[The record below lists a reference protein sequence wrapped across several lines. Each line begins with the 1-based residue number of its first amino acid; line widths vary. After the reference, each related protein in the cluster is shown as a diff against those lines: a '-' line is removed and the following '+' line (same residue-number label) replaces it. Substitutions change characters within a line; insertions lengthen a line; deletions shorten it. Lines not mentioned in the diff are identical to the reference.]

1 MNNVDIARV
10 FSEIADILEIKGRN
24 EFRIR
29 SYRQAEQTLFDLTV
43 PVEEMLENGEDITSL
58 PGIGDSHA
66 KKIKELVKTGR
77 CSRLEEL
84 REDFPKELTVL
95 MKVPGLGA
103 KKVALLHRELG
114 IKNLKE
120 LEKAAREKRI
130 QNLEGMG
137 AKSEEKILKGVATL
151 KTTAGRISIK
161 EASDKFKELDK
172 YLSDIEEIQVK
183 QVAGSLRR
191 SKDTIGDL
199 DVLIITEDRKEAI
212 KRIREYPQIEEI
224 SAEGEEK
231 LFVKLTGGMEVDFRF
246 FEKKSFGAALMYFTG
261 SKAHNVELRKLAQ
274 AAGWKLN
281 EYGVFDGKKK
291 LAGEKERE
299 VYNKLG
305 MDWVPPELREN
316 RGEIAAAKNGKL
328 PTLIEVGDIRGDLH
342 VHTTASDGSATIEEM
357 TAAAIERGYQYLA
370 ITDHSQA
377 VRVTQ
382 GLDEEGLAEHVQN
395 VRAVDGKHDNI
406 RVLAGVEVD
415 ILKDGR
421 LDLST
426 DILGELDWV
435 IASIH
440 SYFNLEKKEMTK
452 RLITAIESGAVNCL
466 GHPLGRLLGTRD
478 AVDFD
483 VNKVFD
489 ACLKNE
495 VILEIN
501 AHPQR
506 LDLPDTYCKLA
517 KDKGIKMVISS
528 DAHKTR
534 SLDLIGFGVGV
545 ARRGWLDK
553 DDVIN
558 TLEAKELIRK
568 VSKVSD

>member
-10 FSEIADILEIKGRN
+10 FSEIADILEIKGGN
-24 EFRIR
+24 EFRVR
-29 SYRQAEQTLFDLTV
+29 SYRRAEQTLFDLTV
-43 PVEEMLENGEDITSL
+43 PVEEMIEKGEDITSL
-58 PGIGDSHA
+58 PGVGDSHA
-66 KKIKELVKTGR
+66 KKIKELVDTGT
-77 CSRLEEL
+77 CNRLEEL
-84 REDFPKELTVL
+84 RKDFPKELTDL

-114 IKNLKE
+114 IKNLQD
-120 LEKAAREKRI
+120 LEKAGREKRI
-130 QNLEGMG
+130 RKLEGMG
-137 AKSEEKILKGVATL
+137 AKSEEKILEGVATL

-161 EASDKFKELDK
+161 EAVDAFEEIDKH
-172 YLSDIEEIQVK
+172 LSDIPEIQVR
-183 QVAGSLRR
+183 QAAGSLRR

-199 DVLIITEDRKEAI
+199 DVLIITEDRKATI
-212 KRIREYPQIEEI
+212 KKIREYDRIQEVL
-224 SAEGEEK
+224 AEGEEK
-231 LFVKLTGGMEVDFRF
+231 FFVKLVGGLEVDFRF
-246 FEKKSFGAALMYFTG
+246 FEKESFGAALMYFTG

-274 AAGWKLN
+274 TKGWKLN
-281 EYGVFDGKKK
+281 EYGVFHGQNK
-291 LAGEKERE
+291 LAGKKERE

-316 RGEIAAAKNGKL
+316 RGEIEAAKKGNL

-342 VHTTASDGSATIEEM
+342 VHTTATDGAATIEEM
-357 TAAAIERGYQYLA
+357 TAAAIERGYEYLA

-382 GLDEEGLAEHVQN
+382 GLDEEGLAEHAEN
-395 VRAVDGKHDNI
+395 IRAVDGKHDNI

-421 LDLST
+421 LDLSS
-426 DILGELDWV
+426 DVLRELDWV

-440 SYFNLEKKEMTK
+440 SYFNLDKKEMTK
-452 RLITAIESGAVNCL
+452 RLIKAIESDVINCL
-466 GHPLGRLLGTRD
+466 GHPMGRLIGGRD

-489 ACLKNE
+489 ACLDNG
-495 VILEIN
+495 VFLEIN

-506 LDLPDTYCKLA
+506 LDLPDTYCRLA

-528 DAHKTR
+528 DAHKSR
-534 SLDLIGFGVGV
+534 SLDLIAFGVGV
-545 ARRGWLDK
+545 ARRGWLEK
-553 DDVIN
+553 SDVIN
-558 TLEAKELIRK
+558 TLDAKELK
-568 VSKVSD
+568 ETVSKFSN

>member
-10 FSEIADILEIKGRN
+10 FSEIADILEIRGGN
-24 EFRIR
+24 EFRVR

-43 PVEEMLENGEDITSL
+43 PVEEMIENGEDITSL

-66 KKIKELVKTGR
+66 EKIKELVKTGT

-84 REDFPKELTVL
+84 REDFPEDLTDL

-114 IKNLKE
+114 IKNLKD

-137 AKSEEKILKGVATL
+137 AKSEENILKGVATL

-172 YLSDIEEIQVK
+172 YLSDIADIQVK

-199 DVLIITEDRKEAI
+199 DVLIITEDRKEVI
-212 KRIREYPQIEEI
+212 KKIRGYHQIEEI

-231 LFVKLTGGMEVDFRF
+231 LFVHLTGGLEVDFRF
-246 FEKKSFGAALMYFTG
+246 FEKESFGAALMYFTG

-274 AAGWKLN
+274 TKGWKLN
-281 EYGVFDGKKK
+281 EYGVFDGQKK
-291 LAGEKERE
+291 LAGKKEKE

-316 RGEIAAAKNGKL
+316 RGEIEAAKKNKL
-328 PTLIEVGDIRGDLH
+328 PTLIEVDDIKGDLH
-342 VHTTASDGSATIEEM
+342 VHTTATDGRATIEEM

-382 GLDEEGLAEHVQN
+382 GLDEEGLAEHTEN
-395 VRAVDGKHDNI
+395 IRAVDGQHDNI
-406 RVLAGVEVD
+406 SVLAGVEVD

-421 LDLST
+421 LDLSP
-426 DILGELDWV
+426 DILNNLDWV

-440 SYFNLEKKEMTK
+440 SYFSLEKKEMTK
-452 RLITAIESGAVNCL
+452 RLIKAIESGSVNCL
-466 GHPLGRLLGTRD
+466 GHPLGRLMGSRD
-478 AVDFD
+478 PVDFD

-489 ACLKNE
+489 ACLDNG
-495 VILEIN
+495 VFLEIN

-545 ARRGWLDK
+545 GRRGWLEK
-553 DDVIN
+553 SDVIN
-558 TLEAKELIRK
+558 TLDAKELKKKVLK
-568 VSKVSD
+568 VSN